1 MSIDDDKKRENASV
15 ENSLM
20 KKIKIKNE
28 FEEELLRK
36 GWVNIMRKNH
46 VKFSW
51 KEKKD
56 NCGEILD
63 VINKNNENIKRKKP
77 TKA

>member
-1 MSIDDDKKRENASV
+1 
-15 ENSLM
+15 
-20 KKIKIKNE
+20 
-28 FEEELLRK
+28 
-36 GWVNIMRKNH
+36 MRKNH